1 MLHNARVIFGTAALI
16 VICVTVSG
24 KAATRGDSIPAR
36 PAVADV
42 TDVSAIAVPAALPA
56 KALGQTAAGSLGKVH
71 GMLLRAGE
79 QIRSIRSRA
88 FQPQELAALSV
99 DRVLRVDPQG
109 DVHCYVYVDAD
120 GTTDASIQ
128 RLSEAGLRPELTAK
142 QMNVVQGWLPA
153 ERLEQVAALP
163 FVRRITP
170 PDYAV
175 TRCVGSV
182 CTQGDAILNA
192 DDIRAL
198 GYDGTG
204 VKVGVISN
212 GVDNRASAI
221 ASGDLPASITIHP
234 TLGGSGDE
242 GTAMLEIV
250 HDMAPGASL
259 FFAGPSTSVEMVS
272 AINWL
277 ANTANCDVI
286 VDDLG
291 FYGQPFFADGAV
303 ALAARNAVS
312 VSNRVY
318 ASAAGNDCGFHYQG
332 LYTFAGALPAWD
344 LHDFDADP
352 NLDDNLD
359 IWVYPDELLVAFL
372 QWDEP
377 FGSSGEDYDLLL
389 YDWTDGVLLSGA
401 LVGGQ
406 NIQDGDDDPEEFVVW
421 VNNDSVNHN
430 IGVIVGNYLG
440 MAAPQTLE
448 IFAWLPFSD
457 DDATCA
463 DSVFGHPA
471 VAEVI
476 SCGAIDSADVGND
489 DIEWFSSWGPSTI
502 VFPSTQVRP
511 TPFCSSIDGV
521 SVTGAGG
528 FPSTFFG
535 TSAAGPH
542 AAAVAALLLDVLDLA
557 ATPQDIADA
566 LAGGAVDLPPFGF
579 DDVFGHGRLDA
590 LGAKTVLC
598 QDVGP
603 VLVSSEPPADGTLPK
618 TQNNFIS
625 LTFDREITLPVGVDP
640 LTITEIGG
648 ADVTDRFTYQLDTND
663 PSGATLKAVE
673 NGAQL
678 TNQTWYRVTPG
689 ADLCAQFFVLDVCT
703 LRGDCDGNGRVTTG
717 DYTCV
722 KSRLGVRTDDR
733 QDLDGSGRITTGD
746 YFVVKG
752 HLGLRQPEKP

>member
-1 MLHNARVIFGTAALI
+1 MLHNARVIAGTAALV
-16 VICVTVSG
+16 VICVAVSG
-24 KAATRGDSIPAR
+24 QAATQGDRIAAR

-42 TDVSAIAVPAALPA
+42 TGVSGIAVPTAPPA
-56 KALGQTAAGSLGKVH
+56 KSPGQTAAGSLGKVH
-71 GMLLRAGE
+71 GMLLRARE
-79 QIRSIRSRA
+79 QVHSIRSRA
-88 FQPQELAALSV
+88 FQPRELAALSV
-99 DRVLRVDPQG
+99 DRVLRVSPHG
-109 DVHCYVYVDAD
+109 DMHCYVYVDAD
-120 GTTDASIQ
+120 GITDANIQ
-128 RLSEAGLRPELTAK
+128 RLTEAGLRPELAAK
-142 QMNVVQGWLPA
+142 EMNVVQGWLPT

-182 CTQGDAILNA
+182 CTEGDAILNA
-192 DDIRAL
+192 DDLRAL

-212 GVDNRASAI
+212 GVDSRASAV

-250 HDMAPGASL
+250 HDLAPGASL

-277 ANTANCDVI
+277 ANTAACDVI

-291 FYGQPFFADGAV
+291 FYGQPFFADGSV
-303 ALAARNAVS
+303 ALAARNAVT

-332 LYTFAGALPAWD
+332 FYTYYAPYYLWD
-344 LHDFDADP
+344 LHDFKAGTGV
-352 NLDDNLD
+352 DDNLD
-359 IWVYPDELLVAFL
+359 IWVHPGELLVVFL

-377 FGSSGEDYDLLL
+377 FGASGEDYDLLL
-389 YDWTDGVLLSGA
+389 FDFTDGMLLSGA

-406 NIQDGDDDPEEFVVW
+406 TTQDGNDDPEEFVVW
-421 VNNDSVNHN
+421 VNNDTVDHD
-430 IGVIVGNYLG
+430 IGVAVGNYYGL
-440 MAAPQTLE
+440 AAPQTLE

-457 DDATCA
+457 DDDTCG
-463 DSVFGHPA
+463 DSIFGHPA

-476 SCGAIDSADVGND
+476 SCGAIDSFDAGND

-502 VFPSTQVRP
+502 AFPSTQIRP
-511 TPFCSSIDGV
+511 TPFCASIDGV

-542 AAAVAALLLDVLDLA
+542 AAAVAALLLDVVDLA

-566 LAGGAVDLPPFGF
+566 LAGGAVDLPPTGF

-590 LGAKTVLC
+590 LAAKTVLC

-603 VLVSSEPPADGTLPK
+603 TLVSSEPPADGTLPK

-625 LTFDREITLPVGVDP
+625 LTFDRAIMLPVGVNP

-648 ADVTDRFTYQLDTND
+648 ADVTDRFAYQLDTND
-663 PSGATLKAVE
+663 PSGATLKAIE
-673 NGAQL
+673 NGVQL
-678 TNQTWYRVTPG
+678 ANQTWYRVTPG

-703 LRGDCDGNGRVTTG
+703 LRGDCNNSGRLTVADYSCVKAEIGERSGVRADLNGSDRVTVA
-717 DYTCV
+717 DY
-722 KSRLGVRTDDR
+722 S
-733 QDLDGSGRITTGD
+733 
-746 YFVVKG
+746 VVKAY
-752 HLGLRQPEKP
+752 LGDRQPEKP

>member
-1 MLHNARVIFGTAALI
+1 MRHNARVIVGTSVLALI
-16 VICVTVSG
+16 CVAVSG
-24 KAATRGDSIPAR
+24 EAATQARGIGSH

-42 TDVSAIAVPAALPA
+42 TNVSGIAVPPA
-56 KALGQTAAGSLGKVH
+56 SPVKSPGQTVVGSLGKVH
-71 GMLLRAGE
+71 GMLLRVGE
-79 QIRSIRSRA
+79 RVHAIRSRA
-88 FQPQELAALSV
+88 FQPRELAALSV
-99 DRVLRVDPQG
+99 DRVLRVSPQG
-109 DVHCYVYVDAD
+109 DIHCYVYVDAD
-120 GTTDASIQ
+120 GTTDANIQ
-128 RLSEAGLRPELTAK
+128 RLSEAGLRPELASK
-142 QMNVVQGWLPA
+142 QMNVVQGWLSPEQL
-153 ERLEQVAALP
+153 ERVAALP
-163 FVRRITP
+163 FVRRIAP

-192 DDIRAL
+192 DDLRAL

-212 GVDNRASAI
+212 GVDSRASAI

-250 HDMAPGASL
+250 HDLAPGASL
-259 FFAGPSTSVEMVS
+259 FFAGPATSTEMVS
-272 AINWL
+272 AIDWL

-291 FYGQPFFADGAV
+291 FYGEPFFADGAV
-303 ALAARNAVS
+303 ALAARNAVT

-318 ASAAGNDCGFHYQG
+318 ASAGGNDCGFHYQG

-359 IWVYPDELLVAFL
+359 IWVYPDELLVVFL

-377 FGSSGEDYDLLL
+377 FGASGEDYDLLL
-389 YDWTDGVLLSGA
+389 YDFTDDVLLSGG

-406 NIQDGDDDPEEFVVW
+406 NEQNGNDDPEEFVVW
-421 VNNDSVNHN
+421 VNNDTVNHN
-430 IGVIVGNYLG
+430 IGVAVGNYLG
-440 MAAPQTLE
+440 LAAPQTLE

-457 DDATCA
+457 DDATCG
-463 DSVFGHPA
+463 DSIFGHPA

-476 SCGAIDSADVGND
+476 SCGAIDSADAGND
-489 DIEWFSSWGPSTI
+489 DIEWFSSWGPST
-502 VFPSTQVRP
+502 VAFPSPQIRP
-511 TPFCSSIDGV
+511 TPFCASIDGV

-542 AAAVAALLLDVLDLA
+542 AAAVAALLLDVVDLA

-566 LAGGAVDLPPFGF
+566 LAGGAIDLPPSGF

-598 QDVGP
+598 QNVGP
-603 VLVSSEPPADGTLPK
+603 ALVSSDPPADGTLPK
-618 TQNNFIS
+618 MQNNFIS
-625 LTFDREITLPVGVDP
+625 LTFDRAVMLPVGVDP

-648 ADVTDRFTYQLDTND
+648 ADVTDRFIYQLDPND

-689 ADLCAQFFVLDVCT
+689 GDLCAQSFVLDLCV
-703 LRGDCDGNGRVTTG
+703 LWGDCNNTGRVTTS
-717 DYTCV
+717 DYSCV
-722 KSRLGVRTDDR
+722 KFALGERSGVRADLNGSDR
-733 QDLDGSGRITTGD
+733 VTAAD
-746 YFVVKG
+746 YSVVKAT
-752 HLGLRQPEKP
+752 LGDRQPEKP